1 MPTTRLRL
9 EGKSI
14 EELKTRVL
22 EEHGPAARIVA
33 AERITVG
40 GLAGFFAKRHFEVS
54 VEVGAPSTTG
64 SRVVIDAPARAGIAA
79 LLADAEEQE
88 AALQLGSPRGAAAG
102 AGAGAAGAR
111 SGAGAGGAASVPGD
125 VGRPVAPPLLGVD
138 DSVPSTRT
146 PAFAELLQDL
156 SYNAPSP
163 VAPEPLVSPSA
174 RVPAADTTT
183 LLPVPVPAP
192 LRRPGDLVL
201 VVGLSADAVAVAGAM
216 AASVGSA
223 SVCASGSAPGATRVD
238 DRRGAL
244 AARAGGVERGETAF
258 VACGWG
264 ADAPAILSAVRPD
277 QVWVAVDA
285 GRKPEDTA
293 RWVAAVASA
302 VPIDALAAVGWE
314 DTATP
319 ETVEELGLPI
329 GWIDDRPATS
339 RAA

>member
-1 MPTTRLRL
+1 M
-9 EGKSI
+9 
-14 EELKTRVL
+14 L

-102 AGAGAAGAR
+102 AGAAGGR
-111 SGAGAGGAASVPGD
+111 SGTGAGGSASVPGD
-125 VGRPVAPPLLGVD
+125 VGRPVAPPVLGVD

-163 VAPEPLVSPSA
+163 VAPEPLASPSA
-174 RVPAADTTT
+174 RVPVADTTT
-183 LLPVPVPAP
+183 LLPVPAP

-201 VVGLSADAVAVAGAM
+201 VVGLAADAVAVAGAM

-244 AARAGGVERGETAF
+244 AARARGVERGETAF

-302 VPIDALAAVGWE
+302 VPIDALAAVGWG

>member
-1 MPTTRLRL
+1 M
-9 EGKSI
+9 
-14 EELKTRVL
+14 L

-102 AGAGAAGAR
+102 AGAAGAR
-111 SGAGAGGAASVPGD
+111 SGAGGSASVLGD
-125 VGRPVAPPLLGVD
+125 VGRPVAPPVLGVD

-163 VAPEPLVSPSA
+163 VAPEPLASPSA
-174 RVPAADTTT
+174 RVPVADTTT
-183 LLPVPVPAP
+183 LLPVPAP

-201 VVGLSADAVAVAGAM
+201 VVGLAADAVAVAGAM

-244 AARAGGVERGETAF
+244 AARARGVERGETAF

-293 RWVAAVASA
+293 RWIAAVASA
-302 VPIDALAAVGWE
+302 VPIDALAAVGSG